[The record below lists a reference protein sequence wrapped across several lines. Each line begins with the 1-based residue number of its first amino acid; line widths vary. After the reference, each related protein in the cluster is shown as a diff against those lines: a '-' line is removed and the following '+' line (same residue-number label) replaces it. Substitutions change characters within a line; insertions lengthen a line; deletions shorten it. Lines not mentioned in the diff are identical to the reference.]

1 LEKQMAKTI
10 YVLDPV
16 APCPAAADWRN
27 RQLEGLRGKVLGFI
41 DNSKPNF
48 AYLVADMAELAVAR
62 YRASGVLTHTKLL
75 GSSVP
80 AGEAVYRDFAERCDI
95 VITGSGD

>member
-1 LEKQMAKTI
+1 MVKTI

-16 APCPAAADWRN
+16 APSPVAADTRH
-27 RQLEGLRGKVLGFI
+27 RRLDGLQGKVLGFI

-48 AYLVADMAELAVAR
+48 AYLVADLAELAVAR
-62 YRASGVLTHTKLL
+62 YGARGVLTHTKVL

-80 AGEAVYRDFAERCDI
+80 ADEAVYRDFAERCDI